1 MKILG
6 IMSFCLVIAVMLAY
20 YGGDRRE
27 KRAQQKAE
35 QRVRETERMQN
46 YGRRSAQERT
56 EAAERAMTEG
66 PGGPAPAATEPVK
79 KAFSKEAF
87 DREQERRD
95 EQTRRRVERE
105 RYEYERERQY
115 REYEAAREEE
125 QARRNALIKE

>member
-1 MKILG
+1 MKMLAVV
-6 IMSFCLVIAVMLAY
+6 SFCLVVAVTLAF
-20 YGGDRRE
+20 YGGDRRK
-27 KRAQQKAE
+27 KREQ
-35 QRVRETERMQN
+35 QRVEQYERERDGMQN
-46 YGRRSAQERT
+46 YSRRKAAERT

-66 PGGPAPAATEPVK
+66 PYPRGAQPVEPANKVFT
-79 KAFSKEAF
+79 KEQF